1 MSTERANDF
10 LQAINVRV
18 EGVSELA
25 ESELFTLNVLP
36 LLHEVRHSLE
46 RLLAS
51 GEETTIDLGSIPLA
65 PGELDKID
73 DALGTGEVKAM
84 LESLGPS
91 QIYETRFSGVWRI
104 THFNAA
110 NEVVGR
116 FIEVTRMPAILFAQ
130 DVDVRASLVQLTEK
144 LSGTS
149 D

>member
-1 MSTERANDF
+1 MSTEHANDA

-25 ESELFTLNVLP
+25 ESDLFTLNVLP

-46 RLLAS
+46 RLLER

-116 FIEVTRMPAILFAQ
+116 FIEVTRMPAVLFAQ
-130 DVDVRASLVQLTEK
+130 DVDMRASLVQLTEK
-144 LSGTS
+144 LGGV
-149 D
+149 DG

>member
-1 MSTERANDF
+1 MSTEHANDV

-18 EGVSELA
+18 EGVAELA
-25 ESELFTLNVLP
+25 ASDLFTLNVLP

-65 PGELDKID
+65 PGELEKID

-130 DVDVRASLVQLTEK
+130 DIDVRASLVQLTER

>member
-65 PGELDKID
+65 PGELEKID

-130 DVDVRASLVQLTEK
+130 DVDMRASLVQLTEK

>member
-65 PGELDKID
+65 PGELEKID